1 MTKPVHKNGVRLHYV
16 EGLKKAIEECPEKV
30 NDMLKAVCESPFQS
44 EAGDLWVSKSLAS
57 DILLD
62 LLLMAMTDRDE
73 PSGDYSYER
82 LQKEIKS
89 AETNGYDDLL
99 HILF

>member
-1 MTKPVHKNGVRLHYV
+1 MTKHVYKNGDRLHYV

-30 NDMLKAVCESPFQS
+30 NDMLKALFESPFQS

-57 DILLD
+57 DILVD
-62 LLLMAMTDRDE
+62 LLAMADHDQ